1 MMEPTT
7 IKLDYPEG
15 MSDAEKQVM
24 DDQLNALLAHRQ
36 FASEAEMNQAIQEA
50 VKTLGM
56 ELQFAPS
63 PAQLWLERI
72 PLILS
77 AVILVVGLYWRYGQG

>member
-1 MMEPTT
+1 MEPMT

-15 MSDAEKQVM
+15 MSDAEKQAL
-24 DDQLNALLAHRQ
+24 DDQLNALFEHRQ
-36 FASEAEMNQAIQEA
+36 FASEAEMNEAIQEA

-56 ELQFAPS
+56 ELHFAPS
-63 PAQLWLERI
+63 PAQVWLERL

-77 AVILVVGLYWRYGQG
+77 VLIVVGLYWRFGLGR